1 MVFDVLPELVV
12 VVENFRLLTRIF
24 SEEGGGCGGGDIAP
38 SLPLSPSP
46 DRSADGIFGRGQLG
60 GGTTGG
66 GTFRAAAL
74 FRREMLGIGE

>member
-24 SEEGGGCGGGDIAP
+24 SEEEGGCGGGDIAP
-38 SLPLSPSP
+38 SLPPPPSP
-46 DRSADGIFGRGQLG
+46 ESSADGILGRGQLG

-66 GTFRAAAL
+66 GIFRATVL
-74 FRREMLGIGE
+74 FRRDMLGIGE